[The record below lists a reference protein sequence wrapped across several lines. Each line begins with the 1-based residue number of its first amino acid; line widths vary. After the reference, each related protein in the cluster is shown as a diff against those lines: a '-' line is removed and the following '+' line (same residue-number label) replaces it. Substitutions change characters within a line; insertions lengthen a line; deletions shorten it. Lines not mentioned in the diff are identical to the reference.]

1 MGLAYLM
8 NFWPVLAVF
17 AAVLAGYGILVFFTG
32 KRRPFE
38 IGVYFAASALLS
50 YLAYNVLE
58 QSGMAGLLTDDYTE
72 DSVAALGELCLH
84 ACKGGHNTHLCPAY
98 CECFITRSRRLL
110 TYRETLETITGRADQ
125 RATRLF
131 NQISRTCAYRV
142 VDG

>member
-1 MGLAYLM
+1 MGIAYLM

-84 ACKGGHNTHLCPAY
+84 ACPAY

>member
-17 AAVLAGYGILVFFTG
+17 AVALIGYGILVFFTG

-38 IGVYFAASALLS
+38 IGVYFAASMMLS

-72 DSVAALGELCLH
+72 DSVAALGELCLT
-84 ACKGGHNTHLCPAY
+84 ACGRGQNTHLCPAY
-98 CECFITRSRRLL
+98 CECFITRSRRVL
-110 TYRETLETITGRADQ
+110 TYRETLETITGRADE
-125 RATRLF
+125 RASRLF
-131 NQISRTCAYRV
+131 KQIARTCGYRV